1 MLVYPQDVPPG
12 ETDAL
17 WRSRLRW
24 RLRGAM
30 LWPAFG
36 LALVVDTVLLHV
48 LPIAGEG
55 RPGPVASLLLAAF
68 FNLVAV
74 AVGAPVAGR
83 ALRRRHP
90 EIPRVVADDRAGT
103 ALLALVAAGLAV
115 LGVVHR
121 PAVRAEDRDRSAQAA
136 AVRAYVAHRAPA
148 EYRVNIDRADT
159 WRQGPDLW
167 RTCVP
172 GDDPHRALC
181 LFVTTDQSPPGITV
195 DRDQRPNS
203 AVSGPDN
210 PGRLGR

>member
-1 MLVYPQDVPPG
+1 MLVYPQYVPPG

-36 LALVVDTVLLHV
+36 VALVVDAVLLHV

-55 RPGPVASLLLAAF
+55 HPGPVASLLLSAF

-74 AVGAPVAGR
+74 AVGAPLAGR
-83 ALRRRHP
+83 MLRRRRP
-90 EIPRVVADDRAGT
+90 EMPRVVADDQAGT
-103 ALLALVAAGLAV
+103 ALLALVTAGLVV
-115 LGVVHR
+115 LGLVHR
-121 PAVRAEDRDRSAQAA
+121 PALQDEDRDRLAQSE
-136 AVRAYVAHRAPA
+136 AVRAYVAHRASA
-148 EYRVNIDRADT
+148 EYRANIDRADT

-172 GDDPHRALC
+172 GREPQRALC

-195 DRDQRPNS
+195 DPDQRPN
-203 AVSGPDN
+203 ATVSGPDN
-210 PGRLGR
+210 PGRLDR

>member
-1 MLVYPQDVPPG
+1 MPRG

-30 LWPAFG
+30 LWPAFA
-36 LALVVDTVLLHV
+36 LAIVVDAVLLHV

-55 RPGPVASLLLAAF
+55 RPGPVASVLLATF
-68 FNLVAV
+68 FNLVTV
-74 AVGAPVAGR
+74 AVGAPLAGR
-83 ALRRRHP
+83 WLRRRRP
-90 EIPRVVADDRAGT
+90 QTPKVVADDQAGT
-103 ALLALVAAGLAV
+103 VLVGLVAVALLV
-115 LGVVHR
+115 LGLVHR
-121 PAVRAEDRDRSAQAA
+121 PALQDADRDRVAQAE

-148 EYRVNIDRADT
+148 EYRANIDRADT
-159 WRQGPDLW
+159 ARQGPDLW

-172 GDDPHRALC
+172 GRDPQRALC

-203 AVSGPDN
+203 SVSGPDN
-210 PGRLGR
+210 PGRQDR